1 MAKKK
6 KKKSTQDEPNVYFS
20 MLKNDRAKIFVQE
33 SEYKGK
39 QYFQIVEKWRT
50 EQEAEDGIDD
60 WKFSKKIIS
69 LPLDSMGGKKP
80 IAEKFIR
87 MFRKAFKPSKKGQ

>member
-6 KKKSTQDEPNVYFS
+6 KKKKEDGTNIIFS
-20 MLKNDRAKIFVQE
+20 MLKNDRSKVFVQE

-50 EQEAEDGIDD
+50 AEEAKEDIDD

-69 LPLDSMGGKKP
+69 FPLDSIEGRKS

-87 MFRKAFKPSKKGQ
+87 MFRKAFKPNKKG

>member
-6 KKKSTQDEPNVYFS
+6 KKSKDEANLYFS

-39 QYFQIVEKWRT
+39 QYLQIVEKWRT
-50 EQEAEDGIDD
+50 EQEAEDGVDD

-69 LPLDSMGGKKP
+69 LPLDSSGGKKSL
-80 IAEKFIR
+80 AEKFIR
-87 MFRKAFKPSKKGQ
+87 MFRKAFKPSKKG

>member
-1 MAKKK
+1 MSKKK
-6 KKKSTQDEPNVYFS
+6 KKKTTQDEPNLYFS
-20 MLKNDRAKIFVQE
+20 ILKNDRAKIFVLE

-39 QYFQIVEKWRT
+39 QYLQIVEKWRT
-50 EQEAEDGIDD
+50 VEEAENDEDD

-69 LPLDSMGGKKP
+69 LPLDSKEGRKS

-87 MFRKAFKPSKKGQ
+87 MFRKAFKSSKKG

>member
-6 KKKSTQDEPNVYFS
+6 KKDKDGANVYFT
-20 MLKNDRAKIFVQE
+20 MLKNDRTKIFVQE

-39 QYFQIVEKWRT
+39 QYLQIVEKWRT
-50 EQEAEDGIDD
+50 EQEAEDDVDD

-69 LPLDSMGGKKP
+69 LPLDSREGRKS

-87 MFRKAFKPSKKGQ
+87 MFRKSFKPSKKG